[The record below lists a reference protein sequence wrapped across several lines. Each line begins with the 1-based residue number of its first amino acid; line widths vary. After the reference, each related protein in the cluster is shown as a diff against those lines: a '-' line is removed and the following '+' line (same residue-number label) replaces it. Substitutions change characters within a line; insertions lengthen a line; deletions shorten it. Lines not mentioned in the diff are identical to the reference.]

1 MILSLYRY
9 RWLLYE
15 LVLRDLVQRYRGS
28 ALGFFW
34 TLLNPILF
42 MGVYTLV
49 FSVYLR
55 VDMRHYPLFLVSGM
69 VPWLWFA
76 GSIQQGTGSIVDG
89 RMYVGK
95 AAFAPIVLIFVP
107 IISNLVNFLLTLPFL
122 IFLVLVYHVGVGA
135 PLVTLPLLIAIQFLL
150 TVAVL
155 LFMATFN
162 VFFRD
167 LQQLT
172 PIALMLLFYLIPIF
186 YPFSAVPPAW
196 HSLVLAN
203 PFASIALAY
212 QNIFYWNAWPDLNTL
227 GYTALVALG
236 LFALGVA
243 VFTRYEEAFT
253 EYL

>member
-107 IISNLVNFLLTLPFL
+107 ILSNLVNFLLTLPFL
-122 IFLVLVYHVGVGA
+122 IFLVLIYHVGVGA

-196 HSLVLAN
+196 HAVVLAN
-203 PFASIALAY
+203 PFAPIALAY
-212 QNIFYWNAWPDLNTL
+212 QNLFYWNAWPDFNAL
-227 GYTALVALG
+227 GYSALVALG
-236 LFALGVA
+236 MFALGIA
-243 VFTRYEEAFT
+243 LFTRYEEAFT